1 MEPALAAIQFL
12 ANSPNRVQVF
22 SALRDGPASRRDLQ
36 AATDGSR
43 STVARILD
51 DGESRGW
58 VDSEGTRYRLTPLGE
73 AMIGE
78 FRSFLATVDGIAGLG
93 ELVNHVPPPLF
104 SLDFRHLRDAEVVEL
119 TSANPAA
126 PFTRS
131 LEAFQT
137 ATEYRGLN
145 NTSLPRHAKTLRER
159 RERGRLAF
167 EQVFERD
174 FLETLRADPERAAV
188 WEDLADE
195 VWVVDGTVPINLH
208 VVDDEVLV
216 WLGSTRDEVAG
227 LLETDNEAAVEW
239 AESLVAEYRSE
250 AELLEG
256 L

>member
-1 MEPALAAIQFL
+1 MESALAAIQFL

-22 SALRDGPASRRDLQ
+22 TALRDGPASRRDLQ
-36 AATDGSR
+36 TATDGAR

-51 DGESRGW
+51 DGEARGW
-58 VDSEGTRYRLTPLGE
+58 VDAEGTRYRLTPLGE
-73 AMIGE
+73 AMIAE
-78 FRSFLATVDGIAGLG
+78 FRSFLATIEGIEGLG

-131 LEAFQT
+131 LELFRA

-145 NTSLPRHAKTLRER
+145 NTSLPRHAQALRER
-159 RERGRLAF
+159 RERGNLAF
-167 EQVFERD
+167 EQVLERD
-174 FLETLRADPERAAV
+174 FVETLRNHPERATV
-188 WEDLADE
+188 WADLADD

-208 VVDDEVLV
+208 VVDDAVLV
-216 WLGSTRDEVAG
+216 WLGATRDEVAG
-227 LLETDNEAAVEW
+227 LLESENEAVVEW
-239 AESLVAEYRSE
+239 AESLVADYRAE
-250 AELLEG
+250 AEPLEG